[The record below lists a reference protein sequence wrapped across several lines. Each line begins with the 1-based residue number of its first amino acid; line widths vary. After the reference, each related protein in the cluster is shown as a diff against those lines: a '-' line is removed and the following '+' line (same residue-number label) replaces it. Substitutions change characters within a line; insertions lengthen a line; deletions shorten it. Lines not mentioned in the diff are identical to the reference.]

1 MNVQEVIEEA
11 LNGQDGIPVTPATHD
26 VCEDDQVMKLA
37 TALNFI
43 GTNLEDSFDKVAEE
57 RDERRV
63 KADRQAKARGRTKTA
78 SVDGALYHAAQAG
91 KQALLEKNAYSP
103 DLSDAVILGST
114 LAGGVGAH
122 KARERMRAAGIGE
135 EEINDLVTRTSG
147 AARGAGVSFLAG
159 GLGDLAARKMG
170 VKPGSLGEEI
180 AWMVPSA
187 LGGLSAYKS
196 QVNRADRAIKRH
208 KARQKTAAFQKVAE
222 DRINPAKISAGAA
235 APYSGEVMPSGQAVF
250 GGATTPAQLIAMK
263 AQKVRNRI
271 NSDMKKYVKNVGD
284 GYNLQGHLKKFN
296 K

>member
-43 GTNLEDSFDKVAEE
+43 GTNLEDSFDKVAED
-57 RDERRV
+57 RDERKGKLLPSAAAAAGGGVAAIGAHKALKAHKELGALRGSLETLKRAPTHRSGPLTAQLAAANEGV
-63 KADRQAKARGRTKTA
+63 TSMATRRNIAGGAAALGLLGGGIATKKLYDRIKADRQAKASGRSKTA
-78 SVDGALYHAAQAG
+78 SVDDALYHAAQVG
-91 KQALLEKNAYSP
+91 KHALLEK
-103 DLSDAVILGST
+103 I
-114 LAGGVGAH
+114 
-122 KARERMRAAGIGE
+122 
-135 EEINDLVTRTSG
+135 
-147 AARGAGVSFLAG
+147 
-159 GLGDLAARKMG
+159 
-170 VKPGSLGEEI
+170 
-180 AWMVPSA
+180 
-187 LGGLSAYKS
+187 
-196 QVNRADRAIKRH
+196 
-208 KARQKTAAFQKVAE
+208 AE

-250 GGATTPAQLIAMK
+250 GGATTPAQLVAMK

-271 NSDMKKYVKNVGD
+271 NSDMRKYVKNVGD